1 MNCQLLS
8 VYLASASA
16 FSLGEVYLASA
27 FQQQFLTF
35 TLWAV
40 THAGHAKHSEQ
51 VLLGLDGDRSSD
63 TSNNLF
69 RHTLADV
76 LAFRA
81 RLACGLDGS
90 MYCVN
95 SQVLRMGAFSLS
107 PALYN
112 EFYIHPEPCGPTS
125 AC

>member
-95 SQVLRMGAFSLS
+95 SQVLRMGAFILS
-107 PALYN
+107 PA
-112 EFYIHPEPCGPTS
+112 I
-125 AC
+125 

>member
-8 VYLASASA
+8 VYL
-16 FSLGEVYLASA
+16 VSA

-69 RHTLADV
+69 RHTLADG

-95 SQVLRMGAFSLS
+95 SQVLRMGAFSNLS
-107 PALYN
+107 STILQ
-112 EFYIHPEPCGPTS
+112 ILHPSGASRPHIRLF
-125 AC
+125 